1 MKQKLLFILV
11 SSFLLSQDL
20 DHIIFSRVTI
30 TPTEAEMVAIYNP
43 RSESVN
49 LSNYYLT
56 DAEKPSSE
64 KKLLFFFH
72 SFLIFSILK
81 ALKPEV

>member
-43 RSESVN
+43 ADTSIN
-49 LSNYYLT
+49 LLNYYLT
-56 DAEKPSSE
+56 DS
-64 KKLLFFFH
+64 
-72 SFLIFSILK
+72 
-81 ALKPEV
+81 